1 MTTSK
6 ESLPDSNSPLEG
18 WVRQVLPKA
27 LGFARSLTG
36 DPYLAEDIV
45 QDCLYRL
52 LAKRDRYDLARDG
65 WKILLRAITN
75 AVVDEHRRRGQVVW
89 ETMERVAGEGD
100 LSDGGESASQPLDV
114 VLSRELEERI
124 AVSLTNLPVPQRA
137 ALELKSFGCSL
148 AEIAETLSIS
158 ESHAGVLVYRA
169 RQTMAKA
176 LAEWL

>member
-75 AVVDEHRRRGQVVW
+75 AVVDEHRRRGARIGTAVEDESRRDTSDDAVARGVMAQPNRRGMAVDVA
-89 ETMERVAGEGD
+89 EKRLLAAVLHLDRTTGRERE
-100 LSDGGESASQPLDV
+100 
-114 VLSRELEERI
+114 
-124 AVSLTNLPVPQRA
+124 
-137 ALELKSFGCSL
+137 
-148 AEIAETLSIS
+148 
-158 ESHAGVLVYRA
+158 
-169 RQTMAKA
+169 
-176 LAEWL
+176 